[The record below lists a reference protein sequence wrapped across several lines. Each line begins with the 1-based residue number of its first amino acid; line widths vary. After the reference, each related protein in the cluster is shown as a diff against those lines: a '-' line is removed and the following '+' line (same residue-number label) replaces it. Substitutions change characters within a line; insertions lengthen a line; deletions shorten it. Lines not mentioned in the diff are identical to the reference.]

1 MIKIDGMEESLKIL
15 REIGEV
21 YDEEILKEANDIGL
35 DFRDDVRAN
44 TPPVRSNTPAGT
56 GDLRRGTN
64 FDGTEKT
71 GTSFNI
77 EVYNNI
83 EYVNHVEYG
92 HRQEVGRYVPAIGK
106 RLKKPFVKGYYMFR
120 NAENNIK
127 AELDS
132 RVEKA
137 VRRADDRLND

>member
-44 TPPVRSNTPAGT
+44 TPPAGT
-56 GDLRRGTN
+56 KKTGTNSSGELRRSTN
-64 FDGTEKT
+64 FDGTKKT

-77 EVYNNI
+77 EVYNNTPYALI
-83 EYVNHVEYG
+83 MWG
-92 HRQEVGRYVPAIGK
+92 I
-106 RLKKPFVKGYYMFR
+106 
-120 NAENNIK
+120 
-127 AELDS
+127 
-132 RVEKA
+132 
-137 VRRADDRLND
+137 

>member
-44 TPPVRSNTPAGT
+44 TPVDT
-56 GDLRRGTN
+56 GDLRRSTN
-64 FDGTEKT
+64 FDGTKKT
-71 GTSFNI
+71 GKNFEI
-77 EVYNNI
+77 KVYNNLGYA
-83 EYVNHVEYG
+83 ENVEYG

-106 RLKKPFVKGYYMFR
+106 RLKKSFVKGHYMFR

-132 RVEKA
+132 RVEEA

>member
-21 YDEEILKEANDIGL
+21 YDEEVLKEANDIGL

-44 TPPVRSNTPAGT
+44 TPVDT
-56 GDLRRGTN
+56 GDLRRSTN
-64 FDGTEKT
+64 FDGTKKT

-77 EVYNNI
+77 EVYNNT
-83 EYVNHVEYG
+83 EYVDHLEYG

-120 NAENNIK
+120 NAENDIK

-132 RVEKA
+132 RVEEA

>member
-44 TPPVRSNTPAGT
+44 TPVDT
-56 GDLRRGTN
+56 GELRRSTN
-64 FDGTEKT
+64 FDGAEKKS
-71 GTSFNI
+71 GYI
-77 EVYNNI
+77 EIKNYNNTPYA
-83 EYVNHVEYG
+83 ENVEYG

-120 NAENNIK
+120 NAENNIQT
-127 AELDS
+127 ELDE
-132 RVEKA
+132 RLYQA
-137 VRRADDRLND
+137 IRRADDRLND